1 MTRVALAVSVAVVA
15 LASAAHA
22 VSVAIAPDKPFYLPG
37 ETVNLI
43 VTVDA
48 TGGAPALQVGGTF
61 GYDPSILLGGSMT
74 QTALTSFGGAPWVLP
89 PASVLPCGGGT
100 CFGFGQIFTAH
111 PVGVV
116 ADQGPGFHI
125 STVTFT
131 AGAIGTTDILWDTVG
146 PTALAFFG
154 LTNAPGT
161 SVQVVPE
168 PGTAALLALGLYA
181 LRGLRF
187 RR

>member
-1 MTRVALAVSVAVVA
+1 MKRFALSLSVAVVA

-22 VSVAIAPDKPFYLPG
+22 VSVAIAPDKPVYLVG
-37 ETVNLI
+37 ETVTLT

-48 TGGAPALQVGGTF
+48 RGSGFATVVGGTF
-61 GYDPSILLGGSMT
+61 QYDPSILLGGSMT
-74 QTALTSFGGAPWVLP
+74 QTALTAFGGGPLWILP

-100 CFGFGQIFTAH
+100 CFGFGQVARE
-111 PVGVV
+111 PGAP
-116 ADQGPGFHI
+116 ADQGPDFAI
-125 STVTFT
+125 STIVFT

-146 PTALAFFG
+146 PTALTFFG

-168 PGTAALLALGLYA
+168 PGTAALLALGLCA
-181 LRGLRF
+181 LRGLRL